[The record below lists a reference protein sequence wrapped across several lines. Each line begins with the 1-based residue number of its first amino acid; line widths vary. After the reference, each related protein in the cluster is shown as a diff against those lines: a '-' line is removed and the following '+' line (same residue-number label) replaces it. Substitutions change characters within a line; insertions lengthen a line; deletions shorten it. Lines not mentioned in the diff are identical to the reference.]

1 MERLNSEEKIILSD
15 IRFKKGQEMLAD
27 AVKSMKN
34 SMYMT
39 SVNRSYYAALHAARS
54 LLILKGVDPLTHDGV
69 KTMISLHFIKPKILS
84 QEVMRYFKNLMTL
97 RTDVDYGDFESV
109 EKNEADGALKQAKRF
124 LKVID
129 SVRKKLIKEIAR
141 RPESTGK

>member
-1 MERLNSEEKIILSD
+1 MERLNIEEKIILSD
-15 IRFKKGQEMLAD
+15 IRFKKGEEMLGD

-34 SMYMT
+34 GMYMT

-54 LLILKGVDPLTHDGV
+54 LLILKGVDPLSHDGV

-97 RTDVDYGDFESV
+97 RTDVDYGDFESI
-109 EKNEADGALKQAKRF
+109 EKNEVNGALKQAKRF
-124 LKVID
+124 LKIID
-129 SVRKKLIKEIAR
+129 SVRKKLIKEISSR
-141 RPESTGK
+141 

>member
-34 SMYMT
+34 GMYMT

-69 KTMISLHFIKPKILS
+69 KTMIALHFIKPKILS

-97 RTDVDYGDFESV
+97 RTDVDYGDFEYIT
-109 EKNEADGALKQAKRF
+109 KDDAANALKQAKLF
-124 LKVID
+124 LKQMET
-129 SVRKKLIKEIAR
+129 VRKKLIKEISSR
-141 RPESTGK
+141 

>member
-15 IRFKKGQEMLAD
+15 IRFKKSEEMLAD
-27 AVKSMKN
+27 AVKSLKN
-34 SMYMT
+34 GMYMT

-54 LLILKGVDPLTHDGV
+54 LLILKGVDPLSHDGV

-97 RTDVDYGDFESV
+97 RTDVDYGDFESI
-109 EKNEADGALKQAKRF
+109 EKNEVNGALKQAKRF
-124 LKVID
+124 LKIID
-129 SVRKKLIKEIAR
+129 SVRKKLIKEISSR
-141 RPESTGK
+141 